1 MLKQE
6 RGTLERREN
15 KISDYEHNQLRREK
29 QKADT
34 QKYALK
40 S

>member
-15 KISDYEHNQLRREK
+15 KISDYEHNQLREK